1 MSYSLLSLGELLVDL
16 VPSGR
21 VGSLYRRAA
30 GGAPANV
37 AAGAARLLGRGHRVG
52 FAGGVGD
59 DPFGH
64 FLRDTLTNLHVD
76 TQHLSLSHQVQTP
89 CAVVGHMPGS
99 EDIDYTF
106 YGPDDGKRLSL
117 LDESTLPESD
127 LTESRIVVL
136 GGVSLSHP
144 LSAAASVRAI
154 EIASRGRALVA
165 LDPNWRAILWDN
177 PNRWVAAVRGL
188 LPQVDILK
196 TSRSELALLTGQD
209 DFARSITVLS
219 QVSTADRSVDRP
231 LLLAV
236 TMGAQGSV
244 YALFPSTQA
253 GDSPAAT
260 GTVPTLQ
267 VRSIDPTG
275 AGDAFLAGLLSWLL
289 LNVTAQTSGAR
300 IDLQHLTRADLQ
312 AAFGFANATAALSTT
327 RRGAMTGQPT
337 RKAVLHAIGAM
348 QLTF

>member
-1 MSYSLLSLGELLVDL
+1 M
-16 VPSGR
+16 
-21 VGSLYRRAA
+21 
-30 GGAPANV
+30 
-37 AAGAARLLGRGHRVG
+37 
-52 FAGGVGD
+52 
-59 DPFGH
+59 
-64 FLRDTLTNLHVD
+64 
-76 TQHLSLSHQVQTP
+76 
-89 CAVVGHMPGS
+89 
-99 EDIDYTF
+99 
-106 YGPDDGKRLSL
+106 